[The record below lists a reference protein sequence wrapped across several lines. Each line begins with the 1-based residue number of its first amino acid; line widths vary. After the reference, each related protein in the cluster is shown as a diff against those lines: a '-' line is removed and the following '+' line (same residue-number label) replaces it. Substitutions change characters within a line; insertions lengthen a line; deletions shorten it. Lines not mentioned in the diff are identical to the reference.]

1 MQYRL
6 QKMIAI
12 LCLLLILTLLSA
24 CGGKS
29 NTTRRTAKPTVGP
42 GQHLLEETG
51 NLLENAHTLHGIF
64 DGSISGRLISGEMKS
79 EIWRMAPDKCRSLTL
94 KSTLSQFAPGTLTV
108 NDGKQIWQ
116 YDPAKKV
123 VYTGQA
129 RITASSIAALPGI
142 GQGDTQQVLYD
153 ILQTVFTGSTATL
166 LTSSEQV
173 NGRPVYV
180 LHVVPR
186 SQNGVAA
193 SFSYDGV
200 VTLDQQTR
208 LPLDVNLALTG
219 VGQARITISSLT
231 INRPLAASLFAFS
244 PPPGHLPMIPFPNN
258 TLQTSNSLTLQ
269 QAEQQAHY
277 HLLSIPA
284 ARTAYQLQSI
294 AALGSP
300 GNEIYT
306 FTYLLANQSFTI
318 SESKALADLHLKGP
332 TLSLRSADATLTTH
346 GSTSTLSWTDRGVGI
361 QISGSLSKE
370 QIVAVANSLV

>member
-6 QKMIAI
+6 QKIIAM
-12 LCLLLILTLLSA
+12 LCLLLILASLSA

-29 NTTRRTAKPTVGP
+29 NTTRQMAKPTVGP

-51 NLLENAHTLHGIF
+51 NLLKNAHTLHGIF
-64 DGSISGRLISGEMKS
+64 DGSISGRLISGEMES
-79 EIWRMAPDKCRSLTL
+79 EIWRMAPNQSRALIL
-94 KSTLSQFAPGTLTV
+94 KSTLSQFTPGTLTV
-108 NDGKQIWQ
+108 NDGKQLWQ
-116 YDPAKKV
+116 YDPTKKV

-129 RITASSIAALPGI
+129 RIDASSISALPGI
-142 GQGDTQQVLYD
+142 GQGDTQQVLFD
-153 ILQTVFTGSTATL
+153 ILQTIFTGSTATL
-166 LTSSEQV
+166 LSRTEQV
-173 NGRPVYV
+173 NSRPVYV

-219 VGQARITISSLT
+219 IGQARITISSLT
-231 INRPLAASLFAFS
+231 INQPLAASLFAFS
-244 PPPGHLPMIPFPNN
+244 PPPGNVPIIPFPNN

-284 ARTAYQLQSI
+284 AQTAYKLQSL

-332 TLSLRSADATLTTH
+332 MLSLRSSDATLTTH
-346 GSTSTLSWTDRGVGI
+346 GSTSTLSWTDQGVGI
-361 QISGSLSKE
+361 QISGSLSRD
-370 QIVAVANSLV
+370 QIVAVANLLV